1 MKLRTILLGLSA
13 LFIAGAAAYFSVT
26 GLSKLFAGAS
36 TAVILMASSLEFGKL
51 VSAGFLYNYWNKINK
66 FLRTYLIV
74 GVGILI
80 LITSAGIYGFLT
92 SAYQITADQLTIIDK
107 ETEVIELKK
116 NRFQEQLDGFISER
130 TQLNQSISELSKG
143 LSNNVIQYTDSQGKT
158 VTTTS
163 AANRKSFENQLNDS
177 KTQRDVIS
185 SKIEA
190 LTDSVTKLDVEI
202 IEKQSNNDLAAEVG
216 PLKYMAEITGKP
228 MNVIVNWF
236 ALFIIFVFDPLA
248 VTLIIAYNTALRID
262 KEESDTEKTKKN
274 YKIYGDSKP
283 LDPEM
288 NDVMDEMLYSKI
300 GNQPE
305 KERFNKVENEVWD
318 IVDGLKKKDRLDF
331 TNSIGNIDDEPTA
344 LANSEHRLMDLSE
357 NDINTIMEA
366 VQNPPEPTDELQQAV
381 ERYKEINTDI
391 PIDNKKKLKIN
402 PKLKNIRR
410 DYSRRAVDVDGDGII
425 DGYDTNGDG
434 LIDEFR
440 PSSSSRWRYSVNR
453 KPHYARADFDWKII
467 DNWIDNQ
474 NAVNYYLSYIN
485 PDNSKYPDNFDS
497 KVY

>member
-13 LFIAGAAAYFSVT
+13 LFIATAAAYFSVT

-66 FLRTYLIV
+66 FLRTYLLIGV
-74 GVGILI
+74 GVLI

-92 SAYQITADQLTIIDK
+92 SAYQVTADQLMIIDK

-143 LSNNVIQYTDSQGKT
+143 LSNNVIQYTDSQGRT

-177 KTQRDVIS
+177 KTQRDLIS

-202 IEKQSNNDLAAEVG
+202 IEKQSNNELAAEVG
-216 PLKYMAEITGKP
+216 PLKYMAEITGQP

-262 KEESDTEKTKKN
+262 KEESDSEKTTKDF
-274 YKIYGDSKP
+274 KIYGDSKP
-283 LDPEM
+283 LDTELS
-288 NDVMDEMLYSKI
+288 DVMDTMLYSKV
-300 GNQPE
+300 GNRPE
-305 KERFNKVENEVWD
+305 KERFEKIENEVLD
-318 IVDGLKKKDRLDF
+318 EVDELKKKDRLDF
-331 TNSIGNIDDEPTA
+331 TNSVGNIDDEPIT
-344 LANSEHRLMDLSE
+344 LANSEHRLTDLSE

-366 VQNPPEPTDELQQAV
+366 VQNPPEPTDELKQAV
-381 ERYKEINTDI
+381 ERYKEIN
-391 PIDNKKKLKIN
+391 NKKKVKIN

-410 DYSRRAVDVDGDGII
+410 DYSRRAIDVDGDGII
-425 DGYDTNGDG
+425 DGYDTDGDG

-453 KPHYARADFDWKII
+453 KPHYARADFDWKNV
-467 DNWIDNQ
+467 DNWIGNQ

>member
-13 LFIAGAAAYFSVT
+13 LFIATAAAYFSVT

-66 FLRTYLIV
+66 FLRTYLLIGV
-74 GVGILI
+74 GVLI

-92 SAYQITADQLTIIDK
+92 SAYQVTADQLMIIDK

-143 LSNNVIQYTDSQGKT
+143 LSNNVIQYTDSQGRT

-177 KTQRDVIS
+177 KTQRDLIS

-202 IEKQSNNDLAAEVG
+202 IEKQSNNELAAEVG
-216 PLKYMAEITGKP
+216 PLKYMAEITGQP

-262 KEESDTEKTKKN
+262 KEESDSEKTTKDF
-274 YKIYGDSKP
+274 KIYGDSKP
-283 LDPEM
+283 LDTELS
-288 NDVMDEMLYSKI
+288 DVMDTMLYSKV
-300 GNQPE
+300 GNRPE
-305 KERFNKVENEVWD
+305 KERFDKVENEVLD
-318 IVDGLKKKDRLDF
+318 EVDELKKKDRLDF

-344 LANSEHRLMDLSE
+344 LANSEHRLMDLSKD
-357 NDINTIMEA
+357 DINTIMEA
-366 VQNPPEPTDELQQAV
+366 VQNPPEPTDELKRAF
-381 ERYKEINTDI
+381 ERYKDTNIKT
-391 PIDNKKKLKIN
+391 KKKVKIN

-410 DYSRRAVDVDGDGII
+410 DFSRRPIDVDGDGIV

-453 KPHYARADFDWKII
+453 KPYYARPNFDWKNI
-467 DNWIDNQ
+467 DNWVDNQ
-474 NAVNYYLSYIN
+474 NAVNYYLSYVN
-485 PDNSKYPDNFDS
+485 TDTPKYPDNFDS
-497 KVY
+497 KIY